1 MPLHTHDS
9 EVVDNKA
16 AKRKF
21 KPHDRMN
28 NKDRINAYRSSAEA
42 ISDLVNL

>member
-1 MPLHTHDS
+1 MTLHTHDS

-21 KPHDRMN
+21 KPHDRVN
-28 NKDRINAYRSSAEA
+28 NEDRINAHRSSAKA